1 MTVRSVVPTASIPRQ
16 SFERRIVAN
25 PALLSEALYD
35 WVCNVN
41 ITLPGNTRVCVGIPL
56 AASALVEHERKQD
69 AEHGHHIAHHG
80 RHSTAGHCIVTLG
93 AASCSLTSAKHTL

>member
-25 PALLSEALYD
+25 PALLSEALYY

-41 ITLPGNTRVCVGIPL
+41 ITLPGNTRVRVGITL
-56 AASALVEHERKQD
+56 AASALVERERKQD
-69 AEHGHHIAHHG
+69 AENEHHSA
-80 RHSTAGHCIVTLG
+80 AGYCVVTLG